1 MEAAE
6 QTSTR
11 GILNDLR
18 PIRSPIGWVPS
29 RRPVLQGVCVV
40 TGVRRAVPQDLPVAV
55 EVESSYYYSIS
66 SYFTYSVFVGR
77 GTGHRDGDH
86 GANAATR
93 TREEARNW
101 SKIASTRPERIRWTK
116 IGKVVLPCP
125 IRWYVVTVSGYLKRH
140 NDFVD
145 VRFSGISPTRS
156 FDSRFCSNN
165 ELLEWNVDGPRIRYE
180 FILLFVNARYP
191 NVSFLE
197 ETNSKGFPYV
207 N

>member
-101 SKIASTRPERIRWTK
+101 SKIASTWSERIRRTK

-125 IRWYVVTVSGYLKRH
+125 IRWYVVIVSGYLKRH
-140 NDFVD
+140 SVRRRKILRNITDSFV
-145 VRFSGISPTRS
+145 RLSL
-156 FDSRFCSNN
+156 
-165 ELLEWNVDGPRIRYE
+165 LLERTTSFWNGASMVR
-180 FILLFVNARYP
+180 
-191 NVSFLE
+191 
-197 ETNSKGFPYV
+197 GFDTSSSYYL
-207 N
+207 

>member
-1 MEAAE
+1 M
-6 QTSTR
+6 
-11 GILNDLR
+11 
-18 PIRSPIGWVPS
+18 
-29 RRPVLQGVCVV
+29 V

-101 SKIASTRPERIRWTK
+101 SKIASAWPERIRWTK

-125 IRWYVVTVSGYLKRH
+125 IRRYVVTVSGYLKRH
-140 NDFVD
+140 NVRRRKILRNITDSFV
-145 VRFSGISPTRS
+145 RLS
-156 FDSRFCSNN
+156 F
-165 ELLEWNVDGPRIRYE
+165 LLERTTSFWNGTSMVR
-180 FILLFVNARYP
+180 
-191 NVSFLE
+191 
-197 ETNSKGFPYV
+197 GFDTSSSCCL
-207 N
+207 

>member
-101 SKIASTRPERIRWTK
+101 SKIASTWPERIRWTK

-140 NDFVD
+140 S
-145 VRFSGISPTRS
+145 VRRRKILRNITVFART
-156 FDSRFCSNN
+156 NN

-180 FILLFVNARYP
+180 FLLLFVNTRYP
-191 NVSFLE
+191 NVSSLE
-197 ETNSKGFPYV
+197 ETDSKGFSYV